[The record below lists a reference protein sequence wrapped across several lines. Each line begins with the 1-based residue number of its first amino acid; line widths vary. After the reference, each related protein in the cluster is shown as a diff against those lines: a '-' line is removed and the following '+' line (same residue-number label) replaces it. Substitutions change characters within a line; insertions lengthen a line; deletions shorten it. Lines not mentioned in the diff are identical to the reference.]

1 MATPPGETNGVEE
14 HLSDADEVPR
24 VNGHLDVN
32 GDPSS
37 GSQTPE
43 TPQHQMADP
52 PSPEALEE
60 LQAFDWEDFES
71 RYEAALL
78 RASEEEKVILK
89 EAESL
94 SKVHI
99 QRVLDGALKLTKYQ
113 YFQAWA
119 AAASSHDDARA
130 VKRLQ
135 TRQRFV
141 NLSEEKL
148 SQKQQHCS
156 YQMESPGV
164 LPLTFFQTS
173 KLSGPLRVR

>member
-24 VNGHLDVN
+24 INGHLDVN
-32 GDPSS
+32 GDPRS
-37 GSQTPE
+37 GSQSPE
-43 TPQHQMADP
+43 TSQHQMADP

-78 RASEEEKVILK
+78 RATEEEKVILK

-99 QRVLDGALKLTKYQ
+99 QRVLDGTLKLTKILVFSGLGCSSIFSRRCSSGEAFADQ
-113 YFQAWA
+113 TALCQLVRGEAVTKA
-119 AAASSHDDARA
+119 AA
-130 VKRLQ
+130 L
-135 TRQRFV
+135 FV
-141 NLSEEKL
+141 SNGE
-148 SQKQQHCS
+148 
-156 YQMESPGV
+156 PG
-164 LPLTFFQTS
+164 
-173 KLSGPLRVR
+173 